1 MATGKRII
9 VSGMRP
15 TGRLHLGNLHGALV
29 NMIALQQDPQNR
41 CFYFSADWHALTTG
55 YADPKSI
62 RQDER
67 EMLLDWLACGLD
79 PARATIFVQSRVKA
93 HAELLLL
100 LGMVVPLPWL
110 ERVPTFKEQ
119 QAEMV
124 DRELNTY
131 GFLGYPLLQ
140 TADIIIYKATHV
152 PVGHDQL
159 PHLELSRE
167 VARRFNHHY
176 GPVFLE
182 PEPLLTAVPK
192 VWGTDGRKMS
202 KSYGNSIIVG
212 EDEESTRKKI
222 MTAVTDPARVHRSD
236 PGEPTKCGIYYLH
249 RLYSTAERVADVET
263 GCRSAGI
270 GCVECKRWLL
280 EKLLPAQAV
289 IREKRAEVAAHPE
302 VIDELLESGNRKAS
316 EAAEA
321 TMTEVRAAMHL
332 S

>member
-1 MATGKRII
+1 MARVI

-15 TGRLHLGNLHGALV
+15 TGRLHLGNLHGALT
-29 NMIALQQDPQNR
+29 NMVALQQDPQNR

-55 YADPKSI
+55 YLDPSSV
-62 RQDER
+62 RVDER
-67 EMLLDWLACGLD
+67 EMIIDWLAAGLD
-79 PARATIFVQSRVKA
+79 PTRATLFVQSKVKA

-119 QAEMV
+119 QAEMA

-140 TADIIIYKATHV
+140 TADVIIYKATHV
-152 PVGHDQL
+152 PVGQDQL

-167 VARRFNHHY
+167 VVRRFNHHY
-176 GPVFLE
+176 GPLFPE
-182 PEPLLTAVPK
+182 PEPILTPVPK

-202 KSYGNSIIVG
+202 KSYGNSITIG

-236 PGEPTKCGIYYLH
+236 PGEPTKCGIYLLH
-249 RLYSTAERVADVET
+249 RLYSTAERVKEVEV

-280 EKLLPAQAV
+280 EKLLPSQAEL
-289 IREKRAEVAAHPE
+289 RERRLEVAAHPE
-302 VIDELLESGNRKAS
+302 VVDDILQTGNRQAN
-316 EAAEA
+316 EVAER
-321 TMTEVRAAMHL
+321 TMTDVRAAMHL
-332 S
+332 T